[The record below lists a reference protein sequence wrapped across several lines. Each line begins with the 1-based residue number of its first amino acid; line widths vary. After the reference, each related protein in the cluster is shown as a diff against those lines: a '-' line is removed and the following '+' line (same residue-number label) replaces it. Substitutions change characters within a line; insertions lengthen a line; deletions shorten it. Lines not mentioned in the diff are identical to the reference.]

1 MLNIKINFNIYSYQS
16 QLKILLN
23 FLFDFLYLKQY
34 NNSILLIYCK
44 LVYIARFFDK
54 KIKLIQT
61 IQVKGM

>member
-1 MLNIKINFNIYSYQS
+1 MINIKVNFNIYSHQS

-34 NNSILLIYCK
+34 NNSILLPHCK
-44 LVYIARFFDK
+44 LIYETKFFGK
-54 KIKLIQT
+54 NIKLVQN